1 MPHEQQLS
9 FSGKDRAVL
18 DFASQLLYELNQINF
33 CHCDWS
39 VKAGY
44 CSGSPLLLTKIRFFT
59 QKLLDSWYKRGPN
72 CRMSNNF
79 LFLAKIVLFWMLLQG
94 LKEAINYD
102 VFIVQHGK
110 AQ

>member
-1 MPHEQQLS
+1 
-9 FSGKDRAVL
+9 
-18 DFASQLLYELNQINF
+18 
-33 CHCDWS
+33 
-39 VKAGY
+39 
-44 CSGSPLLLTKIRFFT
+44 
-59 QKLLDSWYKRGPN
+59 
-72 CRMSNNF
+72 MSNNF